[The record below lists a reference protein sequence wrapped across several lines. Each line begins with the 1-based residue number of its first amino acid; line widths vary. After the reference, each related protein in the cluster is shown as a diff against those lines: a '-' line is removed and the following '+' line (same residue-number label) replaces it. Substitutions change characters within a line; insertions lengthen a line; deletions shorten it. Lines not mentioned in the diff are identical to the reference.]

1 MDKSTVDSLIK
12 EEKVLLNLKPIK
24 INSKGKFK
32 LQGTIN
38 EFYLD
43 YQLGEIGKFVIY
55 QKTIDEAKKTYQTRI
70 KSRFLIRVDI
80 NGPSHMCSDGQMW
93 INHIHVYR
101 GDDEY
106 GQPMIDVYKLE
117 DYNDCDFQDLSGVN
131 ALLDFFKICNIHLE
145 KGASVQG
152 VI

>member
-55 QKTIDEAKKTYQTRI
+55 QKQLMRRK
-70 KSRFLIRVDI
+70 DI
-80 NGPSHMCSDGQMW
+80 SNS
-93 INHIHVYR
+93 Y
-101 GDDEY
+101 
-106 GQPMIDVYKLE
+106 
-117 DYNDCDFQDLSGVN
+117 
-131 ALLDFFKICNIHLE
+131 
-145 KGASVQG
+145 
-152 VI
+152 